1 MKIDRIKVIYAI
13 VAVLV
18 VGVLFLLAKG
28 LFSAWALLELAWS
41 TALGFVS
48 LF

>member
-1 MKIDRIKVIYAI
+1 MKAVQLI

-18 VGVLFLLAKG
+18 AGALFLVVNG

-41 TALGFVS
+41 TILGFVN

>member
-1 MKIDRIKVIYAI
+1 MKAVQLI
-13 VAVLV
+13 VLV
-18 VGVLFLLAKG
+18 IIVVALFLVVNG

-41 TALGFVS
+41 VIISFVN